1 MQFHD
6 HPFIIKLYYAFQT
19 STKLYMVM
27 HFCEG
32 GEVFYHIKANQ
43 KLSEIRAKF
52 YTAQV
57 VLVLE

>member
-1 MQFHD
+1 
-6 HPFIIKLYYAFQT
+6 
-19 STKLYMVM
+19 MVM

-43 KLSEIRAKF
+43 KLAEIRAKF

-57 VLVLE
+57 VLVLEYLH